1 VLTSQIWCSKNN
13 EYTNIGKHKVGIMK
27 ILRNTFPVSDLYNQ
41 MKSGELTI
49 NRSYQRSQGLWPNNS
64 RSYFI
69 DTILNEFPFPKIAL
83 RQTVDL
89 KTKKSKREIIDGQ
102 QRLTTIRDFIDNKFK
117 LTSVSKKYSGKY
129 FEDLDDDVKAT
140 LLSYEVSVDNIITA
154 TTEEILEVFRRIN
167 SYTLPLNTSE
177 KRHAT
182 FQGEFKWFIS
192 DLTEIIT
199 PFFEAY
205 EVLSLRDISRMMDA
219 DLLTECCQIKID
231 GIQNRSAQKLES
243 IYKNYDESF
252 GRKTEVEDVILSSF
266 SFIKNNFTQ
275 VFEECSIQSYLFYSL
290 MAGLIFNKYSFPTQD
305 DQLAGL
311 KPTNVF
317 CNDVKHVNDEL
328 IRLFT
333 EANEKDDNGHFPDFV
348 KASVATTHSQKNR
361 LTRVDQIIRILQA

>member
-1 VLTSQIWCSKNN
+1 
-13 EYTNIGKHKVGIMK
+13 MK
-27 ILRNTFPVSDLYNQ
+27 ILRNTLPISDLYNQ

-69 DTILNEFPFPKIAL
+69 DTVLNEFPFPKVVL

-102 QRLTTIRDFIDNKFK
+102 QRLTTIRDYINNKFK

-129 FEDLDDDVKAT
+129 FEDLDEDVQAT
-140 LLSYEVSVDNIITA
+140 LLSYEVSIDNIITA

-199 PFFEAY
+199 PFFEVN
-205 EVLSLRDISRMMDA
+205 EVLTLRDISRMMDA
-219 DLLTECCQIKID
+219 DLITECCQIRIE
-231 GIQNRSAQKLES
+231 GVQNRSAKKLETL
-243 IYKNYDESF
+243 YKVNDEEF
-252 GRKTEVEDVILSSF
+252 ERKTELEDIILSSF
-266 SFIKNNFTQ
+266 NFIKDNFSQ

-290 MAGLIFNKYSFPTQD
+290 MGAVIFNKYSFPTED
-305 DQLAGL
+305 NQLADL
-311 KPTNVF
+311 ESTNAF
-317 CNDVKHVNDEL
+317 CNDVNNANDEL

-333 EANEKDDNGHFPDFV
+333 EANQKVENGNYPEFV

-361 LTRVDQIIRILQA
+361 LTRIEHIIRIIQA